1 MERENNTR
9 NLKTGDYVRNIVSG
23 KSGFVCT
30 VSPDGQRVAVMT
42 NKRIYVTWKIENTEL
57 IEEL

>member
-1 MERENNTR
+1 MGIDKITR
-9 NLKTGDYVRNIVSG
+9 SLKTGDYVRNIISG
-23 KSGFVCT
+23 NQGIIGAI
-30 VSPDGQRVAVMT
+30 SPDRKRVTVMT